1 MKSIITNQGPN
12 FTEAAIQRAA
22 RSVTTL
28 QAVIAKFD
36 QQSNVP
42 PISNSH
48 STKSLEQDVAK
59 VVIIL
64 KSYSVF
70 IKYYLKA
77 HDDIIAQKNAWV
89 DSGIFSEWLH
99 KEFLPSVKK
108 HMSEKSLQV
117 KALLLLDN
125 APAHPDE
132 SVLLSSDKSIKAM
145 FLPPNTTALIQ
156 PMDQGELESLKRRY
170 QKSLLRKLL
179 LLDQEGDS
187 MITFVKKINVKDAI

>member
-1 MKSIITNQGPN
+1 MACSNATGTHKLPLMFVGTAQNPRCFKNVNKSALP
-12 FTEAAIQRAA
+12 
-22 RSVTTL
+22 V
-28 QAVIAKFD
+28 
-36 QQSNVP
+36 
-42 PISNSH
+42 
-48 STKSLEQDVAK
+48 
-59 VVIIL
+59 
-64 KSYSVF
+64 
-70 IKYYLKA
+70 KYY
-77 HDDIIAQKNAWV
+77 AQKNAWV
-89 DSGIFSEWLH
+89 DSGIFSEWFH
-99 KEFLPSVKK
+99 KEFVPSVKK